1 MSSDNFKALWKQQS
15 IPAADLKEVLNKA
28 IQLKKRSRNKIIGMN
43 LLLISTAVFIIG
55 IAIYFHPQMISTKL
69 GVLLVLIGIVSF
81 VTANNIISNDLFKS
95 NIDYSTKKYLDQF
108 IRLKQKQEF
117 IHKTM
122 LTIYFIL
129 LSSGIALYLYEYA
142 SRMSATGA
150 IATYG
155 VTFVW
160 IAFNWFYLRPKA
172 IKKQQAKINEMIE
185 MLESVGRNL
194 SAEN

>member
-28 IQLKKRSRNKIIGMN
+28 MQLKKRSRNKIIGMN

-55 IAIYFHPQMISTKL
+55 IVIYFHPQMISTKL
-69 GVLLVLIGIVSF
+69 GVLLVIIGIVSF
-81 VTANNIISNDLFKS
+81 VTANNIISRDLFKS

-122 LTIYFIL
+122 FTIYFIL

-142 SRMSATGA
+142 SRMSAAGA
-150 IATYG
+150 ITTYG

-172 IKKQQAKINEMIE
+172 IKKQQAKMNEMID
-185 MLESVGRNL
+185 MLESVGNNL